1 MKNQIIFIRGGE
13 AFDTRE
19 QYYDY
24 LEKRAYDPFEQKK
37 SWRDWVA
44 WALSR
49 EYEMMVPVMPNKQF
63 ADYRSWKIWFEKLF
77 PYLNDQKLIMV
88 GSSLGSLFLAKY
100 LSENKFPK
108 HIDQLHLVAAVFSS
122 EGLVAETVGDFI
134 LDPGKLPNLRAQVGQ
149 VYIYSSRDDKWV
161 PYSHGEQYH
170 AALPGSEFLLFDD
183 RGHFD
188 QPALPELLA
197 NIQKIDRA

>member
-1 MKNQIIFIRGGE
+1 MKNQIIFIRGAE
-13 AFDTRE
+13 AFDNRE

-24 LEKRAYDPFEQKK
+24 LENRPYNPFDHRK

-44 WALSR
+44 WALSD
-49 EYEMMVPVMPNKQF
+49 EYDMMAPDMPNKQY

-77 PYLNDQKLIMV
+77 PYLNESKLIMV

-108 HIDQLHLVAAVFSS
+108 RINQLHLVASVFDND
-122 EGLVAETVGDFI
+122 GLDGETVGDFI
-134 LDPGKLPNLRAQVGQ
+134 LDPEKLPALEKQVDHIC
-149 VYIYSSRDDKWV
+149 IYNSRDDKLV
-161 PYSHGEQYH
+161 PFVHGEKYH
-170 AALPGSEFLLFDD
+170 SHLPKSELFIFEN

-188 QPALPELLA
+188 QPAIPELLE
-197 NIQKIDRA
+197 NINRLNKE